1 MALIG
6 MGNNKLI
13 CFLIHLEKT
22 DPERYNAIKR
32 KAYGYIKEHAA
43 DLTYMNAAI
52 SVSEALSIMEFI
64 YGIIKFIID
73 KLSSK
78 EKSRDEEIAEFLS
91 KYTRMELYESVR
103 RIDGMTANEKIEH
116 LAKYDD

>member
-32 KAYGYIKEHAA
+32 KKHMDI
-43 DLTYMNAAI
+43 L
-52 SVSEALSIMEFI
+52 
-64 YGIIKFIID
+64 
-73 KLSSK
+73 
-78 EKSRDEEIAEFLS
+78 KSMQLILH
-91 KYTRMELYESVR
+91 
-103 RIDGMTANEKIEH
+103 I
-116 LAKYDD
+116 

>member
-1 MALIG
+1 MALIS

-22 DPERYNAIKR
+22 DQERYNAIKR

-43 DLTYMNAAI
+43 DITYMNATI
-52 SVSEALSIMEFI
+52 SVSEALSIIELV

>member
-6 MGNNKLI
+6 EGNNKLI

-22 DPERYNAIKR
+22 DPERYAAIKR

-43 DLTYMNAAI
+43 DVVYMNSRITA
-52 SVSEALSIMEFI
+52 SEAFEIAKFV

-78 EKSRDEEIAEFLS
+78 EKSREEEIAEFLS

-103 RIDGMTANEKIEH
+103 RVDCMTASEKIEH

>member
-1 MALIG
+1 MGFIG
-6 MGNNKLI
+6 EGNNKLI

-22 DPERYNAIKR
+22 DPERFMAIKR
-32 KAYGYIKEHAA
+32 KAYGYIREHAA
-43 DLTYMNAAI
+43 DITYMNANI
-52 SVSEALSIMEFI
+52 SVSEALSIVEFV

-103 RIDGMTANEKIEH
+103 KVDCMTANEKIEH
-116 LAKYDD
+116 LAKYED

>member
-32 KAYGYIKEHAA
+32 KAYEYMRDHAS
-43 DLTYMNAAI
+43 DIMYMNSNITTNEAI
-52 SVSEALSIMEFI
+52 DILKLAYTVIKAIIRLFSSE
-64 YGIIKFIID
+64 K
-73 KLSSK
+73 KT
-78 EKSRDEEIAEFLS
+78 RDEEIAEVLS
-91 KYTRMELYESVR
+91 KYTRMELCESVR
-103 RIDGMTANEKIEH
+103 RVDCMTSKEKIEH
-116 LAKYDD
+116 LEKYDE

>member
-1 MALIG
+1 MGFIG
-6 MGNNKLI
+6 EGNNKLI

-22 DPERYNAIKR
+22 DPERFAAIKR
-32 KAYGYIKEHAA
+32 KAYGYIRDHAA
-43 DLTYMNAAI
+43 DLTYMNANI
-52 SVSEALSIMEFI
+52 TFSEALSIAELV

-73 KLSSK
+73 KLTTK

-103 RIDGMTANEKIEH
+103 KVDCMTANEKIEH

>member
-1 MALIG
+1 MAYIG

-43 DLTYMNAAI
+43 DITYMNATI

-73 KLSSK
+73 KLSNK

-103 RIDGMTANEKIEH
+103 TVDCMSPKEKAQYLLDHEV
-116 LAKYDD
+116 

>member
-1 MALIG
+1 MGFIG

-22 DPERYNAIKR
+22 DPERFMAIKR
-32 KAYGYIKEHAA
+32 KAYGYIREHAS
-43 DLTYMNAAI
+43 DVMYMNATI
-52 SVSEALSIMEFI
+52 SVSEALSIVEFV

-103 RIDGMTANEKIEH
+103 RVDCMTANEKIEH
-116 LAKYDD
+116 LAKYED